1 MKKQLLALA
10 LVAGIGAATW
20 SAEGHAIEPTG
31 HIDYAVARILDNP
44 FWAVFGPYKGM
55 RYGAGGYAC
64 QSVAFFQSY
73 CAEIGD
79 SVGAF

>member
-20 SAEGHAIEPTG
+20 PAEGHAIEPTG

-44 FWAVFGPYKGM
+44 FWAVFGPYTDPG
-55 RYGAGGYAC
+55 YGTGGYAC
-64 QSVAFFQSY
+64 RGMPFFPSY
-73 CAEIGD
+73 CSDIGN
-79 SVGAF
+79 SVSVF

>member
-20 SAEGHAIEPTG
+20 SAEGHAIELTG
-31 HIDYAVARILDNP
+31 HIDHAVARILDNP

-55 RYGAGGYAC
+55 HYGAGYAC
-64 QSVAFFQSY
+64 RSVPFFPSY
-73 CAEIGD
+73 CADIGD
-79 SVGAF
+79 TVGAF